1 MYVQFCHKMS
11 QPDFTSAILVFYVL
25 ENVGHFVCVIIIGEN
40 MQVCVCV
47 CVFLILR
54 EAPGHQH

>member
-47 CVFLILR
+47 
-54 EAPGHQH
+54 